1 MTSFDYAVLLIVG
14 FSVLLS
20 VMRGAVREVMALA
33 SWVAAFLVA
42 RNYTTEVVPL
52 LPASIPSEELKL
64 LAGFLGLFL
73 GALLIMT
80 LLTIALAEVIK
91 VIGLTGADRV
101 LGAAF
106 GLVRGCFIVVVLVLL
121 AGLTS
126 LPKEPMWKNAMFSP
140 VFEAAAS
147 VVKPWLPDMLSRH
160 IKYE

>member
-1 MTSFDYAVLLIVG
+1 MTPFDYGVLLIVG

-20 VMRGAVREVMALA
+20 VMRGLLRELMALA
-33 SWVAAFLVA
+33 SWVVAFFVA
-42 RNYTTEVVPL
+42 RNYTTEVTPL
-52 LPASIPSEELKL
+52 LPDSIPSEELKL

-73 GALLIMT
+73 GSLLIMT

-91 VIGLTGADRV
+91 VVGLSGADRV
-101 LGAAF
+101 LGAIF

-126 LPKEPMWKNAMFSP
+126 LPREPMWKNAMFSP
-140 VFEAAAS
+140 VFEAVALA
-147 VVKPWLPDMLSRH
+147 VKSWLPDGLAKH